1 MRSRNDRTRLTGRHS
16 LPPLLFVVFVP
27 VVPWWSAGVS
37 SPIHP
42 ACAVMS
48 RFPCLARTSR
58 VAILCTLALVPTA
71 LLCAQ
76 VTALTV
82 RYRVSSTAVIALE
95 RSQQTPLVDTI
106 TTASVLTIATA
117 AAADTVATMS
127 VDSLVA
133 TSTGM
138 VRRAESAFRRGLS
151 VAASLNRGRP
161 RITGD
166 SATACAT
173 ERPLAG
179 LLPELLPLL
188 PDTLSA
194 DRTWADTLTVTT
206 CRAGLPATTV
216 TIVASRTLTGMDS
229 TTLLLERHAVIRV
242 TGNAVLRDQM
252 VTLQGSGTSESLAV
266 LGIADRRIMSW
277 RGTQTL
283 EFEITN
289 GQQVRRLVQQLTEN
303 AALLP

>member
-1 MRSRNDRTRLTGRHS
+1 ML
-16 LPPLLFVVFVP
+16 
-27 VVPWWSAGVS
+27 
-37 SPIHP
+37 
-42 ACAVMS
+42 S
-48 RFPCLARTSR
+48 RFLWLARTSR
-58 VAILCTLALVPTA
+58 AAPLCALALVPTA

-76 VTALTV
+76 AIAPIV
-82 RYRVSSTAVIALE
+82 RYRVSSTAVISLD
-95 RSQQTPLVDTI
+95 RSPQPPLVDTI

-117 AAADTVATMS
+117 AATDTVATMS

-151 VAASLNRGRP
+151 VAASLSRGRP

-166 SATACAT
+166 SATACAA

-266 LGIADRRIMSW
+266 LAIADRRIMSW

-289 GQQVRRLVQQLTEN
+289 GQQVRHLVQQLTDN